1 MESRRDNHSSQFV
14 EEWIA
19 QEILRHPEQ
28 LVMTF
33 MNAPNVGVGIS
44 TGSFDSGASMRLWL
58 A

>member
-1 MESRRDNHSSQFV
+1 MQSWQDSTSSQFAD
-14 EEWIA
+14 EWIA

-33 MNAPNVGVGIS
+33 MNAPNVGVGICDRQFRFR
-44 TGSFDSGASMRLWL
+44 GINDARL